1 MFRKI
6 LIAASCGSLLVAC
19 TPYQQDLAAENQRAL
34 IGTATGAAVGAG
46 IGALAGDDDRRNAL
60 IGAGIGA
67 LAGGAV
73 GTYLDRQQRALEQD
87 LAGTGAEVER
97 VGNELLVTL
106 PSNVTFATDSAQIQ
120 SQFYPAL
127 NQVAATLNQ
136 YPESYLDIIGH
147 TDSTGT
153 DEYNQALSERRAA
166 SVANYFRSQG
176 VLPQRLAA
184 YGMGESEPVASN
196 ATPEGRQANRRVEL
210 RIVPLTQAM

>member
-1 MFRKI
+1 MLRKI

-19 TPYQQDLAAENQRAL
+19 TPYQQEMVADNQRAL
-34 IGTATGAAVGAG
+34 IGTATGAALGAG
-46 IGALAGDDDRRNAL
+46 IGALAGDDDRQNAL

-127 NQVAATLNQ
+127 NQVAATLNE
-136 YPESYLDIIGH
+136 YPQSYLDIIGH

-166 SVANYFRSQG
+166 AVANYFRSQG

-184 YGMGESEPVASN
+184 YGMGETEPVATN
-196 ATPEGRQANRRVEL
+196 ETPAGRQANRRVEL
-210 RIVPLTQAM
+210 RIVPLTQPM